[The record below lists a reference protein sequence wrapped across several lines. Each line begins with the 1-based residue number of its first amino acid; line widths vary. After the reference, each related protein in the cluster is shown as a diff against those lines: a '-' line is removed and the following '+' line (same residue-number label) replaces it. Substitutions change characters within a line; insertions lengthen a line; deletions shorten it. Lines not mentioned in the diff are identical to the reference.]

1 MWQGIGY
8 IVPMIRR
15 IFGGGSAPV
24 IKCDLITQDNDPI
37 IDQNGDKLV
46 CEGSGY
52 DPRFITEWTVS
63 AGQTLNIYGYTGVVY
78 DYDIDWGDGTTET
91 SATMT
96 QPGGA
101 AYQIKSH
108 TYTNAGTYE
117 IRITG
122 VDFKGLFMRGAWSG
136 AGYANDPD
144 SRLALIA
151 LKNWGTCEIT
161 DLGQAYYRC
170 ENMVYSAS
178 DRPRLN
184 NFSVFGDVR
193 QTFSFCS
200 NITSLDLSGWLDTD
214 KFKRHDA
221 MLQMDG
227 TLANSKLEELNLTGW
242 DFTNSGNM
250 TAMCQAIGKAA
261 PTGCAVTMPDVVA
274 PLITTLSIIFGDTY
288 LNSISVPNWDIGAGG
303 NVNCYRIFWSTEFA
317 TTQEIDLSTWKIK
330 PLSMQ
335 DFGRGLIGVSKLDL
349 SGWDWS
355 ACNSFSL
362 AFYFMTDLEE
372 VAGLEE
378 FDATNVTTI
387 RGMFSLCYQIHFT
400 NHNFGPKWGPNL
412 GNCTDFSTAFSSAG
426 YNIVGSKAG
435 PDVSDWDT
443 SNAPS
448 FLNMFYRTT
457 GWNTQLDVSNWD
469 VGNSTSFDG
478 MFRETNS
485 MKDFDG
491 SLWNVGQNTGVN
503 TMTFQNFCRAA
514 NTETAVFGPNCSF
527 TYNLSF
533 FTIFYGAPIV
543 SWSFDWAT
551 ADFQECLE
559 WRSMMLANGAMTTS
573 QYDEFLQVIVN
584 TNAKINEIMTMG
596 SSTYSAAPSAGA
608 TARNTLTATRGWTI
622 GDGGPV

>member
-8 IVPMIRR
+8 IIPMIRK
-15 IFGGGSAPV
+15 IFGGSAPV
-24 IKCDLITQDNDPI
+24 TECDLITQDDDPI
-37 IDQNGDKLV
+37 IAQNGDKLV
-46 CEGSGY
+46 CEGAGY

-63 AGQTLNIYGYTGVVY
+63 DGQTLNLYGYLGQVY
-78 DYDIDWGDGTTET
+78 DYDIDWGDGSTET

-96 QPGGA
+96 KPGGA
-101 AYQIKSH
+101 NYQIKSH

-117 IRITG
+117 IKITG
-122 VDFKGLFMRGAWSG
+122 VNFKGLFMRGAWSG

-144 SRLALIA
+144 SRLSLIN
-151 LKNWGTCEIT
+151 LKNWGICEVA

-184 NFSVFGDVR
+184 AFIPSGDVR
-193 QTFSFCS
+193 QTFSFCHS
-200 NITSLDLSGWLDTD
+200 IESLDLSGWLDTD
-214 KFKRHDA
+214 KFTRHDA
-221 MLQMDG
+221 MLQMDAG
-227 TLANSKLEELNLTGW
+227 GASKLAELNLTGW
-242 DFTNSGNM
+242 DFTNSVQMNS
-250 TAMCQAIGKAA
+250 MCQAIGKSS
-261 PTGCAVTMPDVVA
+261 PTGCNITIPNVVA
-274 PLITTLSIIFGDTY
+274 PSIVTINSIFGDTY
-288 LNSISVPNWDIGAGG
+288 INSISVPNWDIGAGA
-303 NVNCYRIFWSTEFA
+303 NVNCYRVFWSVQT
-317 TTQEIDLSTWKIK
+317 TLTQEIDLSTWQIK
-330 PLSMQ
+330 PSTMQ
-335 DFGRGLIGVSKLDL
+335 DFARGCEGVSKFDL
-349 SGWDWS
+349 RGWDYS
-355 ACNSFSL
+355 ACTSFDL
-362 AFYFMTDLEE
+362 AFYFMTSLEE

-378 FDATNVTTI
+378 FDATNVTSI
-387 RGMFSLCYQIHFT
+387 RGMFSLCYLLHFT

-412 GNCTDFSTAFSSAG
+412 GNCTSFTTTFSQAG
-426 YNIVGSKAG
+426 YNIVVPKVG

-448 FLNMFYRTT
+448 FTNMFYRTS

-485 MKDFDG
+485 LKDFDG

-514 NTETAVFGPNCSF
+514 NTETAVFGPNCNF

-533 FTIFYGAPIV
+533 FTVFYNCPIV

-551 ADFQECLE
+551 ANFQECLE
-559 WRSMMLANGAMTTS
+559 WRSMLLANGAMTTA

-584 TNAKINEIMTMG
+584 TNSRINESMFMG

-608 TARNTLTATRGWTI
+608 TAHNTLDVTRGWTI
-622 GDGGPV
+622 SDGGPV